1 MANVAVPT
9 TNRRDCGKEP
19 AIMRRKHIAIGRVCR
34 VVIALLPLLIVCSL
48 APVSAQLAP
57 SSPARQGEALAPPA
71 AGPGP
76 VGQRSRRGSPGTSLL
91 SPGFGAGLFSPRDI
105 PSTLSPGNPA
115 LRSLAPGQ
123 VGLLTMARFGKSGAP
138 ITGGLD
144 WRIYADHPNKAG
156 QFRLIKEDTSA
167 APTFVLPPGG
177 YVVHVSLGMASAVR
191 HVQLRGAT
199 VREVFDIPAGGIR
212 LEGRVG
218 GVRIPADQIRF
229 DIFPGSQFDPGK
241 KRPIA
246 THVMTGEIVIVPDG
260 TYHVVSSYGV
270 ANAVIRSDI
279 RVQAGK
285 LTDVTV
291 THHAAIIT
299 LKLVNEHGGEALA
312 NTAWS
317 VLTPGG
323 DVIKESIGAFPRF
336 ILAEGDYR
344 VIARND
350 DKVFERALNVKS
362 GVDGEVELLAK

>member
-1 MANVAVPT
+1 V
-9 TNRRDCGKEP
+9 
-19 AIMRRKHIAIGRVCR
+19 
-34 VVIALLPLLIVCSL
+34 LPLS
-48 APVSAQLAP
+48 P
-57 SSPARQGEALAPPA
+57 S
-71 AGPGP
+71 
-76 VGQRSRRGSPGTSLL
+76 GSMLQ
-91 SPGFGAGLFSPRDI
+91 
-105 PSTLSPGNPA
+105 
-115 LRSLAPGQ
+115 SLAPGQ
-123 VGLLTMARFGKSGAP
+123 VGLLTAARFGKGGGP

-144 WRIYADHPNKAG
+144 WRVYADRPDKSG
-156 QFRLIKEDTSA
+156 RFRLVKEDTSA

-246 THVMTGEIVIVPDG
+246 SHVMTGEVVMVPDG
-260 TYHVVSSYGV
+260 TYHIVSSYGD

-291 THHAAIIT
+291 THHAAMIT

-350 DKVFERALNVKS
+350 DKVFERALDVKS